1 LTLRF
6 LNGMTSIKIFCPAT
20 IANLNCGFDVLGLC
34 LESIGDEMIIRKS
47 VNKCVKITNIV
58 GANLPFEIENN
69 VAGVAA
75 LAIFEEA
82 NKRVAFEHGFEI
94 EIFKKIKAGSGIGS
108 SSASAAGAVFGINEL
123 LGKPFSK
130 IELVKFAMKGEVVA
144 SDSEHADNVAP
155 CLLGGFT
162 LVRGYNPLDV
172 IKIESP
178 SELYAVVLH
187 PHIEVKTADARSVLQ
202 PMISLQNAIIQT
214 GNIGGLVAGLF
225 MSDYELI
232 SRSLHDVII
241 EPLRKHLIPNFDE
254 VKDVALKN
262 GALGAGISG
271 AGPSIFALCKGIE
284 SAQKIALSMEN
295 MYQNTEINF
304 DIHISKINPKGVE
317 VISIN
322 EL

>member
-1 LTLRF
+1 
-6 LNGMTSIKIFCPAT
+6 MTSIKIFCPAT

-47 VNKCVKITNIV
+47 VNKGVKITSII
-58 GANLPFEIENN
+58 GANLPFEVEKN

-75 LAIFEEA
+75 LAICEEA
-82 NKRVAFEHGFEI
+82 NRRVAFEHGFEI
-94 EIFKKIKAGSGIGS
+94 EIYKKIKAGSGIGS

-130 IELVKFAMKGEVVA
+130 NELVKFAMKGEVVA
-144 SDSEHADNVAP
+144 SGSEHADNVAP

-187 PHIEVKTADARSVLQ
+187 PHIEVKTADARAVLQ
-202 PMISLQNAIIQT
+202 PMISLQNAIMQT
-214 GNIGGLVAGLF
+214 GNMGGLVAGLF
-225 MSDYELI
+225 MSDYGLI

-271 AGPSIFALCKGIE
+271 AGPSIFSLCKGSE
-284 SAQKIALSMEN
+284 SAQKIAFN
-295 MYQNTEINF
+295 MDNTYQNTKINF
-304 DIHISKINPKGVE
+304 DIHISKINPQGVE